1 MMWAV
6 RDGDGW
12 RRVGPRQFEVGGSV
26 YPGRVLT
33 EWDAERLAG
42 IGVHPVT
49 EATPPEG
56 QQAAGPSLLRDVD
69 GAPVWG
75 PAAWEDVPPPG
86 VPSLTRLQFWGLVRA
101 LDAQGLAMGA
111 RLDAAASAD
120 PDVRLALDHA
130 VTFDWPRFEALAT
143 ATGAEPAELNIMR
156 TVWRAAAEGGA

>member
-26 YPGRVLT
+26 YPGRVLA

-75 PAAWEDVPPPG
+75 PAAWEPRPDPGPPLLPG
-86 VPSLTRLQFWGLVRA
+86 WMWRA
-101 LDAQGLAMGA
+101 LVKTTPGLEKAVGDALDVMSDKLIADGKPVHATLLRERVMGA
-111 RLDAAASAD
+111 GSYHWADFVELAS
-120 PDVRLALDHA
+120 
-130 VTFDWPRFEALAT
+130 
-143 ATGAEPAELNIMR
+143 
-156 TVWRAAAEGGA
+156 EGT